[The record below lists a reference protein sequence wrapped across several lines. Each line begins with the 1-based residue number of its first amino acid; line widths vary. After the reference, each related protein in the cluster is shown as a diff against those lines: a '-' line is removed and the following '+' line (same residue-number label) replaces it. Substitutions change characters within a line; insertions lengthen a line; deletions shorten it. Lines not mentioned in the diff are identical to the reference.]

1 MVFALQLG
9 DLVRHKHL
17 GGIGIII
24 DEKTIVSNITMTSA
38 RKFIVEWL
46 VSDLYQNSEDRRRLN
61 EKMLQ
66 NGFVR
71 NEELLLKKKDGSP
84 IICSVSAVAARC
96 STWMRRPSCA

>member
-46 VSDLYQNSEDRRRLN
+46 VSDLYQNRQYDYFPAFLER
-61 EKMLQ
+61 
-66 NGFVR
+66 
-71 NEELLLKKKDGSP
+71 
-84 IICSVSAVAARC
+84 VAPTDKNC
-96 STWMRRPSCA
+96 PPK